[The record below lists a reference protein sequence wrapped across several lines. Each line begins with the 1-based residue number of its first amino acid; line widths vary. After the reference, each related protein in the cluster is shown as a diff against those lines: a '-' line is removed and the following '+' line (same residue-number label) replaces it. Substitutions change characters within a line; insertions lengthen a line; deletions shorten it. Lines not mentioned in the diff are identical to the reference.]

1 MESSRSRRLRLA
13 VGDESVFWAR
23 IDDGYYGV
31 WALRP
36 SCAPRV
42 VRPIRA
48 AEARAIGDVDA
59 WMRWFARQLD
69 ESDASPLAA
78 GRWNLTELAP
88 QRAHASA
95 DVLFPQTESAEG
107 LPAPAYG
114 LRAALDRPPVDYEDW
129 GGNGSAGVLPM
140 RERSPA
146 EAGRV
151 KAWVKHAREGTLPPL
166 LLWWVCALDAH
177 LILDGHDRLA
187 AAQHV
192 GVTPRV
198 VTLWQSLDTPVPLD
212 PRALAHFVRSYEELF
227 DNPDVGLAARR
238 RLNATLLAKH
248 RDTWRR
254 AITTAKANPGLDR
267 RWAEEVRARAPMDH
281 EDTLGML
288 GAGRTPALD

>member
-1 MESSRSRRLRLA
+1 
-13 VGDESVFWAR
+13 
-23 IDDGYYGV
+23 
-31 WALRP
+31 
-36 SCAPRV
+36 
-42 VRPIRA
+42 
-48 AEARAIGDVDA
+48 
-59 WMRWFARQLD
+59 MRWFARQLD
-69 ESDASPLAA
+69 ESDASP
-78 GRWNLTELAP
+78 
-88 QRAHASA
+88 
-95 DVLFPQTESAEG
+95 
-107 LPAPAYG
+107 
-114 LRAALDRPPVDYEDW
+114 
-129 GGNGSAGVLPM
+129 
-140 RERSPA
+140 
-146 EAGRV
+146 
-151 KAWVKHAREGTLPPL
+151 
-166 LLWWVCALDAH
+166 H